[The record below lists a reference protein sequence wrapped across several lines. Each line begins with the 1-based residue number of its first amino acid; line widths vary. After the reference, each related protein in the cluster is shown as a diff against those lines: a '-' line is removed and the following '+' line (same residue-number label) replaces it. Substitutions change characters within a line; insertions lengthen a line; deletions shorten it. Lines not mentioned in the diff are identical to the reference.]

1 MINQAKLKLER
12 NRRLSEIKNDVMQ
25 IVSFSNALK
34 QKLNHQKIHYL
45 ELGGIIERGINIFL
59 HISQSE
65 MSEENEAVGVLD
77 DFLQLKEML
86 GRIVN
91 YCEYGSGTS
100 SLNVNLDLV
109 CDKIYVTVDHK
120 YFTKALEY
128 IIKKFFL
135 VTQSCD
141 LLSIEA
147 EKNYNQTL
155 LLKFSYNNSD
165 LDSELNNLSEV
176 CRSEFVKEVMNLHGV
191 DLNVRQLSDR
201 NALVMRIPAYRLYY
215 QD

>member
-1 MINQAKLKLER
+1 MVINQAKLKLER

-65 MSEENEAVGVLD
+65 MSIESETVDVSD

-86 GRIVN
+86 ARITS
-91 YCEYGSGTS
+91 YCEDGSGAT

-128 IIKKFFL
+128 IIKKFCL
-135 VTQSCD
+135 ATQICG

-155 LLKFSYNNSD
+155 LLKFSCNNSE
-165 LDSELNNLSEV
+165 LDNLSEM
-176 CRSEFVKEVMNLHGV
+176 CNSEFVKEVMDLHGV
-191 DLNVRQLSDR
+191 DLNVRQLRGQS
-201 NALVMRIPAYRLYY
+201 ALVMRIPAYRLYY
-215 QD
+215 KD

>member
-45 ELGGIIERGINIFL
+45 ELGGIIEKGINIFL

-65 MSEENEAVGVLD
+65 MSEENEAVGGAD

-155 LLKFSYNNSD
+155 LLKFSYNNSE
-165 LDSELNNLSEV
+165 LDNLSEM
-176 CRSEFVKEVMNLHGV
+176 CSSEFVKEVMDLHGV
-191 DLNVRQLSDR
+191 DLNVRQLR
-201 NALVMRIPAYRLYY
+201 GQNALVMRIPAYRLYY